1 MKSAP
6 QRGCGSGI
14 AVSLMERTCSR
25 SSVVAEK
32 IIFLLSLWWSAF
44 TAFLWRVSNFS
55 QQRTNG
61 KKPEAECFIGHWKRR
76 GGILGGT
83 WLADQ
88 LHQTFFWVYNIISV
102 CLERYRSNMWYRPG
116 QNERMQRS
124 SAPVSNSSC
133 SGFFYFF
140 SKTPC
145 EMPFQQFYIWETK
158 HHTLKVNHE
167 ITMQ

>member
-14 AVSLMERTCSR
+14 AVSLMERICFR
-25 SSVVAEK
+25 SSVV
-32 IIFLLSLWWSAF
+32 
-44 TAFLWRVSNFS
+44 LWRLYFCWISGGVHSRPSREEYRIFHSREPTERSLKQSASSTLKAQRWNLRRHLVS
-55 QQRTNG
+55 R
-61 KKPEAECFIGHWKRR
+61 PAPPDVL
-76 GGILGGT
+76 LG
-83 WLADQ
+83 LQ
-88 LHQTFFWVYNIISV
+88 YNI
-102 CLERYRSNMWYRPG
+102 CLLERYRSNMWYRPE

-133 SGFFYFF
+133 SGFLIFF

-167 ITMQ
+167 IAMQ